1 MLSQGAFL
9 HSHDNPW
16 PLEKETYGLLD
27 LRGWGEGRESQTEG
41 RQDHWELRMQRAKES
56 AL

>member
-1 MLSQGAFL
+1 MPNTEDQK
-9 HSHDNPW
+9 W
-16 PLEKETYGLLD
+16 E
-27 LRGWGEGRESQTEG
+27 EGRESQTEG